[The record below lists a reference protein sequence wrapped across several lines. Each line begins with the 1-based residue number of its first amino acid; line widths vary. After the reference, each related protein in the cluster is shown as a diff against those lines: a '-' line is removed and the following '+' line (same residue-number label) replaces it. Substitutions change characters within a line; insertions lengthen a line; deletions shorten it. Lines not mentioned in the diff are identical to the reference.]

1 MNDQSICGTNYE
13 GELEIDQESRINDGE
28 NQFNA
33 NLVEV
38 NIEAESNIYGM
49 ENQNVVQVEADLRE
63 GNVSHIEVD
72 THEVNIEADS
82 RIVGEVDTHDDNVE
96 ANLSHVGEQ
105 VGINI
110 SVEGVEAEN
119 IQEKNIEAS
128 TDEGDTSTPSPVLIN
143 IEGLIQ
149 QNQAISNFAKDNSNE
164 MIIKALK
171 AFKDAIAGMER
182 GVNRINPVIKEEL
195 NGFIAKM
202 MITLEK
208 ERKVNRAIRRWG
220 GWWRTAKLSLIFR
233 HVSPVRHSSGSRCRR
248 PSMTGQS
255 MAINNNQQLPTTCV
269 AAAVAGDDDPAVPS
283 LPWSSGSKL
292 ACEVGGGVTRRHA
305 PLRYGARK
313 QQRWM

>member
-38 NIEAESNIYGM
+38 NIEAESNIHGM
-49 ENQNVVQVEADLRE
+49 ENQNVVEV
-63 GNVSHIEVD
+63 EVD

-110 SVEGVEAEN
+110 GVEGVEAEN
-119 IQEKNIEAS
+119 IQEKNIE
-128 TDEGDTSTPSPVLIN
+128 
-143 IEGLIQ
+143 
-149 QNQAISNFAKDNSNE
+149 AISNFAKDNSNE

-182 GVNRINPVIKEEL
+182 GVNRINPVIKRGVEWFYCQNDDHTRKRKKGQQSNPAMGRLVENGEAFL
-195 NGFIAKM
+195 NFPAC
-202 MITLEK
+202 
-208 ERKVNRAIRRWG
+208 
-220 GWWRTAKLSLIFR
+220 F
-233 HVSPVRHSSGSRCRR
+233 SR
-248 PSMTGQS
+248 
-255 MAINNNQQLPTTCV
+255 
-269 AAAVAGDDDPAVPS
+269 PA
-283 LPWSSGSKL
+283 
-292 ACEVGGGVTRRHA
+292 
-305 PLRYGARK
+305 
-313 QQRWM
+313 